1 MLRPVLKLTF
11 ASLIVLSLL
20 CGAGLVRAW
29 FGQGQ
34 ELVMQGA
41 MNVQFDRRGASRLHI
56 TYRLPPEQSLDDLR
70 RFLLQQGW
78 RKPRLPNMDR
88 ETLMTFVRPVW
99 ANQIR
104 EILIITIDPRNRRQV
119 DLQFGRCVTINTWVN
134 CL

>member
-1 MLRPVLKLTF
+1 MPRPVLKLTF

-20 CGAGLVRAW
+20 CGGGLVW
-29 FGQGQ
+29 FWLGQGQ

-41 MNVQFDRRGASRLHI
+41 MDVQLDRRGASRLHI

-70 RFLLQQGW
+70 RFLLQRGW
-78 RKPRLPNMDR
+78 RKPRVPNMDR

-104 EILIITIDPRNRRQV
+104 EILIITIDPHNRRQV
-119 DLQFGRCVTINTWVN
+119 DLQFGRCVTINAWVN